1 MDSLLSDVIVV
12 CIMLVCAC
20 IANMYYKHSNKY
32 KYSVQRILHRD
43 RVVYTPTVVY
53 PKVVR
58 SYVVHVA
65 TDSTG
70 KKIYVHKHNL

>member
-1 MDSLLSDVIVV
+1 MDSLFSDVVV
-12 CIMLVCAC
+12 TCIMLLVAA
-20 IANMYYKHSNKY
+20 IGNAWYKHSTKY

-65 TDSTG
+65 TDSEG
-70 KKIYVHKHNL
+70 RKIYVHKHNL